1 MSTATYWPESL
12 VGITLETPVSLLVSV
27 TFASATAAPDGS
39 VTVPTMVASCAKAG
53 VASAARKSKDK
64 TITAK
69 HTRLRLVILR
79 PHPPAFVGERDI
91 ICSLQ
96 IRRSVGTVLWDRTTR
111 VRERLRCILPVV
123 NLCQEE
129 NRYRSAIFA
138 FRNGTGRLRAFQSVS

>member
-1 MSTATYWPESL
+1 MSTATYWPDSL
-12 VGITLETPVSLLVSV
+12 VEKTLETPVSVFVGV

-39 VTVPTMVASCAKAG
+39 VTVPTMVASCAQAG
-53 VASAARKSKDK
+53 VASAARKNTER

-69 HTRLRLVILR
+69 RTRLRLVILL

-96 IRRSVGTVLWDRTTR
+96 ISRSVETVLKDRTTR

-123 NLCQEE
+123 NLCQEQ
-129 NRYRSAIFA
+129 NRYRNGIFA
-138 FRNGTGRLRAFQSVS
+138 GFRAAWRG

>member
-1 MSTATYWPESL
+1 MSTATYWPDSL
-12 VGITLETPVSLLVSV
+12 VEITLETPVSVLVSV

-53 VASAARKSKDK
+53 VASAARKSKAR

-96 IRRSVGTVLWDRTTR
+96 IRVRLGQSSRTERPVSVNVYGVY
-111 VRERLRCILPVV
+111 
-123 NLCQEE
+123 CQ
-129 NRYRSAIFA
+129 
-138 FRNGTGRLRAFQSVS
+138 L